1 MRFRGGEKID
11 RHYRPT
17 TLGLFS
23 VHFRPIYMTKLL
35 IFLHL
40 VNMYLYF
47 DTKYLFRAMVFE
59 SWDFFFGTVAFTAID
74 DGSFFFC
81 PSVKVKAAEISPK
94 SLKSLH

>member
-59 SWDFFFGTVAFTAID
+59 SWDFFFGTVAFMAID
-74 DGSFFFC
+74 DGSFFF
-81 PSVKVKAAEISPK
+81 SVRRLRLKLPK
-94 SLKSLH
+94 FPPNP